1 MQITISSESGLGWLH
16 ICLTRRQ
23 WDAHGNR
30 SFQERLLFAVEPI
43 SLSGG
48 PEKP

>member
-23 WDAHGNR
+23 WDAHGN
-30 SFQERLLFAVEPI
+30 SKFQELRLLFAVEPI
-43 SLSGG
+43 SLDLFR
-48 PEKP
+48 